1 MDSIVVSISTDN
13 KLVVEGVENRQDFSF
28 NFVSSVPLPKNIDPE
43 SITKHQF
50 GPILTIRGRV
60 FAPTQFL
67 IENSNNEF
75 ISIVCNFAENIDESK
90 LTIEIDDDLIVSYK
104 SWSKKVKLPDNIDRT
119 QIKYSVDKNRIEIIA
134 SKFKATKPK
143 IFLCGG
149 PNTC

>member
-1 MDSIVVSISTDN
+1 MMTFLKYFREIETETETDTKTLLRIPNSIVSSLDSIVVSISTDN

-60 FAPTQFL
+60 FAPNQFL

-75 ISIVCNFAENIDESK
+75 I
-90 LTIEIDDDLIVSYK
+90 
-104 SWSKKVKLPDNIDRT
+104 
-119 QIKYSVDKNRIEIIA
+119 
-134 SKFKATKPK
+134 
-143 IFLCGG
+143 
-149 PNTC
+149 